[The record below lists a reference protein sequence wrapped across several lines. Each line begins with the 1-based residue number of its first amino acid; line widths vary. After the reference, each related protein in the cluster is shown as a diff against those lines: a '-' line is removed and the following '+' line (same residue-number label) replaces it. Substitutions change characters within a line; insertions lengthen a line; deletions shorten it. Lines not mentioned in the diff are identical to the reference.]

1 MCTKIVIMKACMQ
14 NHGLSWGIRLLIELV
29 LLKNK
34 RRKRKRER
42 MKMYG
47 SAKEQMVPAFSIQFS
62 FWKSIMKSPLTPVH
76 IVYTAQME

>member
-1 MCTKIVIMKACMQ
+1 M
-14 NHGLSWGIRLLIELV
+14 GFLGGIRPLIELV

-42 MKMYG
+42 MKMYE

-62 FWKSIMKSPLTPVH
+62 FWKSIM
-76 IVYTAQME
+76 

>member
-1 MCTKIVIMKACMQ
+1 MGFLA
-14 NHGLSWGIRLLIELV
+14 GIRLLIELV

-34 RRKRKRER
+34 RKKRKRER